1 MSCIGAH
8 CGSPQ
13 RPVAVSNGALPHRRI
28 ELTHRKIDARISRRF
43 IHHTNEGWPLLPV
56 TQHHQ
61 AVDRIGA
68 WIVQGRYE
76 PGATLPTEP
85 ELGAALGVSRTVVR
99 EAIKALAAKG
109 MVVTRTRIGTR
120 VTPQSEWRLFDPA
133 VIGWTLDRP
142 VDEAFVADLM
152 EIRLAIEPVA
162 AKLAAE
168 RRTAADVA
176 RIGAAYEAMA
186 RAVEGAG
193 DYTSADLA
201 FHTALIAASGN
212 RFLVQMEPI
221 VAGILRMS
229 FSLSTENMEEARG
242 SLPDHRLLFEAIRDR
257 DGEGA
262 RARLARIIELA
273 GEDIMRH
280 LRERREKAA

>member
-1 MSCIGAH
+1 M
-8 CGSPQ
+8 
-13 RPVAVSNGALPHRRI
+13 PHRRI
-28 ELTHRKIDARISRRF
+28 ELTQRKIDGPAVAGF
-43 IHHTNEGWPLLPV
+43 IHHTNDTKPPV
-56 TQHHQ
+56 ALTQHQ
-61 AVDRIGA
+61 TAVDRIA
-68 WIVQGRYE
+68 TWIVRGRYA

-120 VTPQSEWRLFDPA
+120 VTPEAEWRLFDPE
-133 VIGWTLDRP
+133 VIGWTLKRP
-142 VDEAFVADLM
+142 VNEALVADLM
-152 EIRLAIEPVA
+152 DIRLAIEPFA

-168 RRTAADVA
+168 RRAQTDVA
-176 RIGAAYEAMA
+176 RIGVAYERMA
-186 RAVEGAG
+186 RAVDG
-193 DYTSADLA
+193 DGNYTEADLA

-229 FSLSTENMEEARG
+229 FSLSTESMEEARG
-242 SLPDHRLLFEAIRDR
+242 SLPDHRRLFEAIRDQ

-262 RARLARIIELA
+262 RAQLTRIIELA
-273 GEDIMRH
+273 GEDMVRH